1 MSRILRGGV
10 KRRLSYWESVQKPL
24 LYGKKF
30 VYLFCLTTNTRI
42 TMAKIAFKS
51 DNQKQSLLLPPSL
64 DELIPLTHSVRVVN
78 AMIDRLDVDA
88 ILRTTSIRRAA
99 LRSNSL
105 RTSTTCGFRA
115 VRSPTS
121 GQSTIFGENV

>member
-10 KRRLSYWESVQKPL
+10 KRRLLYWESAQKPL
-24 LYGKKF
+24 LYGKSRIF
-30 VYLFCLTTNTRI
+30 VLPNNKRPYNNGEDSI
-42 TMAKIAFKS
+42 KS

-88 ILRTTSIRRAA
+88 ILRTYRGGGNSCFHPRQMLKILVYAYLNNIAPHCAA
-99 LRSNSL
+99 TL
-105 RTSTTCGFRA
+105 
-115 VRSPTS
+115 
-121 GQSTIFGENV
+121 

>member
-1 MSRILRGGV
+1 
-10 KRRLSYWESVQKPL
+10 
-24 LYGKKF
+24 
-30 VYLFCLTTNTRI
+30 
-42 TMAKIAFKS
+42 MAKISFKS
-51 DNQKQSLLLPPSL
+51 DNQKQSLLLPPNL

-88 ILRTTSIRRAA
+88 ILRTYRGGGNSCFHPRQMLKILVYAYLNNIYS

-105 RTSTTCGFRA
+105 RTSITCGFRA

-121 GQSTIFGENV
+121 GRSTIFGENV